1 MSLFSA
7 FFSIQMDKSAKIFMT
22 QEFNPQEF
30 YERLQKAQRFV
41 TNEIAFCEIGQA
53 VRHGK
58 LQQTG
63 KSLDQVLIA
72 MKQYYTAHMMLANP
86 VLRIYKQRWGKDTA
100 VLFHNVF
107 TAASHCPEHQCPSD
121 FKHLDLNQFCSLCD
135 RIPLIRENS
144 SDEDRKV
151 MDIMTYSII
160 PSYFRFFLTASMTE
174 RLRSFL
180 KQIIRQGEDRYCQ
193 LCRVLFV
200 DPHFLFF
207 VRQTFQD
214 LLVSVFRNRGPDV
227 PVNLDKFVNQVLEQM
242 KTTAWM
248 IPMSVK
254 LVISCAPETIRKR
267 ILDTCFLRPFT
278 KDPRR
283 FMGCN
288 YFDTPREEFL
298 ANFATKFREAGM
310 DEFVRLLVDGIPS
323 VVQEGVGIICEKNE
337 KIGGSA
343 LERTVYSTL
352 DHKATGYLSDDKR
365 KHAFAI
371 DNDPLTLFFVSSQN
385 IHLSS
390 GDILVTTMIPADARQ
405 QVMCCVRDMMKIAPL
420 LPEGERLDPAVFKH
434 PLDVVK
440 KYLVEQVP
448 LEIMPM
454 QLYLLSQA
462 RHYCCGVSTADVTNQ
477 AFFSAMEKEHA
488 NQVEKVSDAIAV
500 EQEMRRLLMDMDEVI
515 TNTLSYLRFV
525 IIKSFP
531 FQVPEELVHDPIK
544 FRQTV
549 LDMTQHFEGFS
560 RQYFHDPN
568 CFDVCYHIVSEK
580 LDYNVFM
587 SQNMDLSALD
597 AIFHMYLKKS
607 DPLMNS
613 QKVVHALMDDL
624 SRWDPLAKRL
634 VNWTLEN
641 SNPLAKLISFNDV
654 MVRAEQ
660 VVKRSLGARIVASD
674 DLTPVFLTLLRYA
687 APPKLVSCL
696 AYMMNYLISERH
708 DPYPDLKSKLP
719 SALCQPATTIT
730 AFVVGLFPAV
740 GPPLSSFMDSM
751 KVVRHMCV
759 VGTGERA
766 VTTLMALSG
775 VTNRDLIENSKE
787 LVVRYQTHEIDFEF
801 ETTFA
806 RTRKIDL
813 SNKPLDVLIY
823 CYEPSEAA
831 ELGDIQRLFKP
842 FRARKDMLRVV
853 LCVGEEEM
861 RHVSEHLASDEE
873 FDPSLLESCVVGMNK
888 AVNQAKSRPIVPMDL
903 KDTSDLK
910 AIRERL
916 WKRLRHLW

>member
-1 MSLFSA
+1 
-7 FFSIQMDKSAKIFMT
+7 MT
-22 QEFNPQEF
+22 SEFNPQEF
-30 YERLQKAQRFV
+30 YERLQKTQRFV
-41 TNEIAFCEIGQA
+41 TNEIAFCDIGQA

-72 MKQYYTAHMMLANP
+72 MKQYYTAHMMLENP
-86 VLRIYKQRWGKDTA
+86 VLRVYKQRLSKTPA

-107 TAASHCPEHQCPSD
+107 TAASHCPDQQCPSD
-121 FKHLDLNQFCSLCD
+121 FNHLDLNQFCSLCAS
-135 RIPLIRENS
+135 IPLVREGS

-160 PSYFRFFLTASMTE
+160 PSYLRFFLTASMTE

-180 KQIIRQGEDRYCQ
+180 KLIVKQGDDRYCQ

-214 LLVSVFRNRGPDV
+214 LLVSVFRNWSDV
-227 PVNLDKFVNQVLEQM
+227 PVDLDVFVNQVLEQM

-254 LVISCAPETIRKR
+254 LVLSCAPATARKR
-267 ILDTCFLRPFT
+267 ILDTCFFTPFI

-288 YFDTPREEFL
+288 YFDTPRDEFL
-298 ANFATKFREAGM
+298 ANFATKFRENGM
-310 DEFVRLLVDGIPS
+310 DEFVRLLVDGVPNE
-323 VVQEGVGIICEKNE
+323 VQDGVGIISEKNE
-337 KIGGSA
+337 KIGGAA

-352 DHKATGYLSDDKR
+352 DHKVIRYLSDSKR
-365 KHAFAI
+365 KSVFAI
-371 DNDPLTLFFVSSQN
+371 DNDPLTLFFVSSQSG
-385 IHLSS
+385 HMSS

-420 LPEGERLDPAVFKH
+420 LPVGERLDPAVFKH

-440 KYLVEQVP
+440 KYLVEQAP

-454 QLYLLSQA
+454 QLYLFSQA
-462 RHYCCGVSTADVTNQ
+462 RRYNCGVSTADVNND

-488 NQVEKVSDAIAV
+488 SQVVKVTDAIAV
-500 EQEMRRLLMDMDEVI
+500 DQEMRRLLMDMEEVVR
-515 TNTLSYLRFV
+515 NTLSYLRFV
-525 IIKSFP
+525 IIKSLP
-531 FQVPEELVHDPIK
+531 FQVPEGLVRDPIK

-549 LDMTQHFEGFS
+549 LDMMQHFEGFS

-568 CFDVCYHIVSEK
+568 CFDVCYHILSEK
-580 LDYNVFM
+580 LDYNVFA

-607 DPLMNS
+607 DPLMTS
-613 QKVVHALMDDL
+613 QKVVHGLMNDL

-654 MVRAEQ
+654 VVRAEQ
-660 VVKRSLGARIVASD
+660 VIQRSLDARMVASD
-674 DLTPVFLTLLRYA
+674 DLTPICLTLLRYA
-687 APPKLVSCL
+687 APPKLVTCL

-719 SALCQPATTIT
+719 SNLCQPATTIT

-751 KVVRHMCV
+751 KAVRHMCV

-775 VTNRDLIENSKE
+775 VTNRDLIENSND
-787 LVVRYQTHEIDFEF
+787 LIVRYQTHEIDFEF
-801 ETTFA
+801 RTTFA

-831 ELGDIQRLFKP
+831 EIGDIQRLFKP
-842 FRARKDMLRVV
+842 FSGRTDMLRIV
-853 LCVGEEEM
+853 LCVGKEEM
-861 RHVSEHLASDEE
+861 VHVSEQLARGEE

-888 AVNQAKSRPIVPMDL
+888 AVNQAKARGVVPMDL
-903 KDTSDLK
+903 KDISNVNVV
-910 AIRERL
+910 RERL